1 MAEQTLSKRG
11 QRNLPSG
18 SSFEK
23 LIQIL
28 TYSYGEDNPEGIVSL
43 GVAENGLM
51 HEELA
56 SFYNKLGFKTGLLTY
71 GDGPFGSRALRSALS
86 SFFNDYFHPIRTVFS
101 EQLLV
106 AGGVTSIIDLV
117 TVGVADEGDGILVGR
132 PLYTSFAK
140 DVSSRAGARMIPV
153 SAEGRDPMSEEM
165 VEEFEKELQ
174 KQESQGTKIRAII
187 LSSPHNPLGKCYPNN
202 VLKAYMR
209 FCQKHSLHLISDE
222 VYAMSIY
229 KTPSNASAVPFTSVL
244 AIDTTNLINPSL
256 VHVLYG
262 MSKDFCSNSLRCGV
276 LLSQSNAPLL
286 SSLKSIALF
295 SWPVSTTERYW
306 TTLLNDRPFLNYYF
320 AENSKRLAASY
331 ERMTSFFTAHG
342 INWVEGSNAGF
353 FLWAD
358 FRGLLGAD
366 IGIVDDAVK
375 EEEGEQQVEAVAVNE
390 KPAQGQ
396 IYKTSQKAKKRDEWF
411 FGKLMEAKVFI
422 ATGDAF
428 FAEEHGW
435 YRVTFSVPEK
445 VLEVGLERLG
455 RVLEEVKRESGRAG

>member
-1 MAEQTLSKRG
+1 MH
-11 QRNLPSG
+11 
-18 SSFEK
+18 EK
-23 LIQIL
+23 LA
-28 TYSYGEDNPEGIVSL
+28 SY
-43 GVAENGLM
+43 
-51 HEELA
+51 
-56 SFYNKLGFKTGLLTY
+56 FNKLDFKPGLLTY
-71 GDGPFGSRALRSALS
+71 GDGPYGSRALRSALS
-86 SFFNDYFHPIRTVFS
+86 SFFNDYFHPIRTVFP

-117 TVGVADEGDGILVGR
+117 TVGVTDEGDGILIGR

-140 DVSSRAGARMIPV
+140 DVSARAGAKMIPV

-165 VEEFEKELQ
+165 VGQYEKELQ
-174 KQESQGTKIRAII
+174 KQETQGTKIRAII

-202 VLKAYMR
+202 VLRAYMH
-209 FCQKHSLHLISDE
+209 FCQSYQIHLISDE

-229 KTPSNASAVPFTSVL
+229 KTSSNASAVPFTSVL
-244 AIDTTNLINPSL
+244 AIDTTDPIHPSL

-262 MSKDFCSNSLRCGV
+262 MSKDFCSNGLRCGV

-295 SWPVSTTERYW
+295 SWPVSTTEHYW
-306 TTLLNDRPFLNYYF
+306 TILLNDRSFLNYYF

-342 INWVEGSNAGF
+342 IKWVEGSSAGF

-366 IGIVDDAVK
+366 IGIVDDAVR
-375 EEEGEQQVEAVAVNE
+375 EGEGEQQVEAVAANE

-396 IYKTSQKAKKRDEWF
+396 VYKTSKRAKERDEWF

-435 YRVTFSVPEK
+435 YRVTFSVPES
-445 VLEVGLERLG
+445 VLKVGLERLE
-455 RVLEEVKRESGRAG
+455 RVLKEVKKENGHAR

>member
-1 MAEQTLSKRG
+1 
-11 QRNLPSG
+11 
-18 SSFEK
+18 
-23 LIQIL
+23 
-28 TYSYGEDNPEGIVSL
+28 
-43 GVAENGLM
+43 
-51 HEELA
+51 
-56 SFYNKLGFKTGLLTY
+56 
-71 GDGPFGSRALRSALS
+71 
-86 SFFNDYFHPIRTVFS
+86 
-101 EQLLV
+101 
-106 AGGVTSIIDLV
+106 
-117 TVGVADEGDGILVGR
+117 
-132 PLYTSFAK
+132 
-140 DVSSRAGARMIPV
+140 
-153 SAEGRDPMSEEM
+153 
-165 VEEFEKELQ
+165 
-174 KQESQGTKIRAII
+174 
-187 LSSPHNPLGKCYPNN
+187 
-202 VLKAYMR
+202 MR
-209 FCQKHSLHLISDE
+209 FCQQHSLHLISDE

-256 VHVLYG
+256 VHVLYVPYHPFSTPRSQPPPHKHSTPTNSPHSYG
-262 MSKDFCSNSLRCGV
+262 MSKDFCSNGLRCGV

-428 FAEEHGW
+428 FAEEHGVSRFRSSL
-435 YRVTFSVPEK
+435 YPDPV
-445 VLEVGLERLG
+445 
-455 RVLEEVKRESGRAG
+455 